1 MGQYISYD
9 TDQFYIGS
17 TATKIQRPLKHGYI
31 PTHAF
36 VIIQSTNGMYVR
48 KNI

>member
-1 MGQYISYD
+1 MGQCISFD
-9 TDQFYIGS
+9 TDQYYIGS
-17 TATKIQRPLKHGYI
+17 TVTKIQRPLKHGYI

-36 VIIQSTNGMYVR
+36 VITQLTNGTYVR